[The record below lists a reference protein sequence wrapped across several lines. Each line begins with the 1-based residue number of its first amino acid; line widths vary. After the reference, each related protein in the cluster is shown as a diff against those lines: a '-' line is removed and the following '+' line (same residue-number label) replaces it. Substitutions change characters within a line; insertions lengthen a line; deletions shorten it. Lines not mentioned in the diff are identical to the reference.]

1 MKRRNLLQGV
11 VSSMEAIAFQMN
23 TRLFDQLTAQVNGV
37 RLAIAQGK
45 EADFSQI
52 NKTIKDHTGMCVEV
66 IVGKGKMDAHIAVM
80 PLTANSPIFHRISIR
95 ATTSNNPA
103 KNLDELSKIGTVDL
117 RTGKVSGV
125 FADTKPSKVSIGMEL
140 IKRPMWTDQELAAV
154 ILHEIGHLFTYYY
167 TLSKQH
173 RTNYIMDQLTRYGD
187 MDRSVQIEFITQV
200 NKVTG
205 LDANVDNPNISELM
219 VQVPV
224 YGVKE
229 IQREIGTKYLDNQMT
244 EIIADQYAV
253 RFGAGV
259 HLTLALDKL
268 GRDAFF
274 LTRNKQYDS
283 KLWTVGTGALSL
295 IFFYVPLNK
304 ISQIRPNDVG
314 GIFLDM
320 AKDAFTV
327 EFWKQK
333 RIYSVFLWMSAA
345 PVIDMVFGRSNLPID
360 PLDRYTRIRNDILQ
374 LLKNP
379 DLPRDVVAGTLQDI
393 NAIDEIMKDLNTWK
407 RPLVFVREV
416 IYDAITGKG
425 LPVKYQ
431 QRLEE
436 LANNQLFKQAA
447 EFKLQDNSHVS

>member
-1 MKRRNLLQGV
+1 MKRRTLLQGV

-23 TRLFDQLTAQVNGV
+23 TRLFDQLTTQVNGV

-45 EADFSQI
+45 AVDFSQI

-66 IVGKGKMDAHIAVM
+66 ILGNGKMDAHIAVM
-80 PLTANSPIFHRISIR
+80 PLTANSPIFHRTSIR
-95 ATTSNNPA
+95 ATASNNPA

-125 FADTKPSKVSIGMEL
+125 FADTKPSKVSIGLEL

-173 RTNYIMDQLTRYGD
+173 RTNYIMDQLIRYGD
-187 MDRSVQIEFITQV
+187 MERSVQIEFITQV

-268 GRDAFF
+268 GRDSFF
-274 LTRNKQYDS
+274 LTRSNQYDS
-283 KLWTVGTGALSL
+283 KLWTVGSGTIGLLMFYIPIHRL
-295 IFFYVPLNK
+295 IYM
-304 ISQIRPNDVG
+304 RPQHIGMVIEHVVTTTFRLDFWRQPQVYYT
-314 GIFLDM
+314 FLGM
-320 AKDAFTV
+320 A
-327 EFWKQK
+327 
-333 RIYSVFLWMSAA
+333 AA
-345 PVIDMVFGRSNLPID
+345 PVIDMLIGRTNLPID
-360 PLDRYTRIRNDILQ
+360 PMDRYTRIRNDILQ

-379 DLPRDVVAGTLQDI
+379 DLPRDVVSSTLQDI
-393 NAIDEIMKDLNTWK
+393 NAIDEIMKGLNTWK
-407 RPLVFVREV
+407 RPLQFIRET
-416 IYDAITGKG
+416 IYDGISGKG
-425 LPVKYQ
+425 LSVKYQ